1 MLIKLFISFLKIG
14 LFSFG
19 GGYAALP
26 LIQQEVVTQN
36 GWLGVSEFNDLITI
50 SQMTPGPIAL
60 NSATFVGQRVAGFPG
75 SLAATIGCILPSAI
89 IVGALSYFYKKYKD
103 LDLMTE
109 VLKFLR
115 PAIVV
120 MILIAGLDI
129 LKTALFDVKAIAL
142 VNLDFKMLGL
152 FIGAFIIMQKKDL
165 DPIKVMLAS
174 GAIYQVLGLI
184 V

>member
-1 MLIKLFISFLKIG
+1 MLIKLFISFFKIG

-142 VNLDFKMLGL
+142 ANLDFKMLGL

-174 GAIYQVLGLI
+174 GAIYLVLGLI

>member
-1 MLIKLFISFLKIG
+1 MLIKLFISFFKIG

-19 GGYAALP
+19 GGYAALA
-26 LIQQEVVTQN
+26 LIQQEVVVEN
-36 GWLGVSEFNDLITI
+36 GWLAVGEFNDLITI

-103 LDLMTE
+103 LDLMTD

-129 LKTALFDVKAIAL
+129 LKTALFDVNKVELA
-142 VNLDFKMLGL
+142 NLDFKMLGI
-152 FIGAFIIMQKKDL
+152 FIAAFVIMQKKDY
-165 DPIKVMLAS
+165 DPIKVMVAS
-174 GAIYQVLGLI
+174 GAVYLVLGF
-184 V
+184 VV

>member
-1 MLIKLFISFLKIG
+1 MLIKLFISFFKIG

-19 GGYAALP
+19 GGYAALA
-26 LIQQEVVTQN
+26 LIQQEVVVKN
-36 GWLGVSEFNDLITI
+36 SWLAVGEFNDLITI

-75 SLAATIGCILPSAI
+75 SLAATMGCILPSAI

-103 LDLMTE
+103 LDLMTD

-129 LKTALFDVKAIAL
+129 LKTALFDVNAVAIA
-142 VNLDFKMLGL
+142 NLDFKMLGI
-152 FIGAFIIMQKKDL
+152 FIGAFIIMQKKDY
-165 DPIKVMLAS
+165 DPIKVMVAS
-174 GAIYQVLGLI
+174 GAIYLVLGL
-184 V
+184 VV